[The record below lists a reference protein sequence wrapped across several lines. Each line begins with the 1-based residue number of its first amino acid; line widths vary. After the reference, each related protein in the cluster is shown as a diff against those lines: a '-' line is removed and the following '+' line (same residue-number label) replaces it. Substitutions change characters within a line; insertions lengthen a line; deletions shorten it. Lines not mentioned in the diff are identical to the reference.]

1 MPNTIPYPDE
11 LIIRIFKESK
21 KLAMVGLASAPDRP
35 AHRVS
40 TFAQSH
46 GYTIIPVHPAE
57 TEVLG
62 EKAYPDLKAIPFPVD
77 IVDVFRR
84 IEFMPEHVDEAIAIG
99 AKVVWMQENL
109 IDLEAAAKA
118 EAAGLTVIMDR
129 CLHCELNRLIA
140 SGDLPDQHA

>member
-1 MPNTIPYPDE
+1 MPNSIPYSDD
-11 LIIRIFKESK
+11 LIIRVLKESK
-21 KLAMVGLASAPDRP
+21 TLAMVGLANQPDRP

-40 TFAQSH
+40 TFMKEH
-46 GYTIIPVHPAE
+46 GYSIVPVHPAE

-77 IVDVFRR
+77 LVDVFRR
-84 IEFMPEHVDEAIAIG
+84 IEFMPEHVDECIAIG

-109 IDLEAAAKA
+109 IDHESAAKA

-129 CLHCELNRLIA
+129 CLHCEALRLFD
-140 SGDLPDQHA
+140 SGALP